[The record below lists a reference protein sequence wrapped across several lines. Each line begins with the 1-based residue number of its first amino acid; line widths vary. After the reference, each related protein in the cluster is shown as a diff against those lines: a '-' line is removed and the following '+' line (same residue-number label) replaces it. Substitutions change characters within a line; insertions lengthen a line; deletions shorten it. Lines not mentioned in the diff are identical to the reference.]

1 MDLGKI
7 FKPETMAVIG
17 VSLSNEAHPANVIF
31 NKNYLRHEVKV
42 LAVNR
47 RGGTIRKERI
57 YKKIGDVPHQIDLA
71 VIAVKAEL
79 VPSVMTECVEAGVKG
94 AVVISGGFAE
104 TGFKDLQDRVVA
116 IAKEADFPFIGP
128 NCLGIYAAPRMDT
141 FFVPTERMVRPEK
154 GKVAMVSQSG
164 GVLTD
169 QMVKCSAE
177 GVGLS
182 IAVSIGNKAL
192 INEADLLR
200 YFAHDPATDV
210 ITFYIEGFGKNEGR
224 DFVLAAAE
232 CRKPVIVLKTG
243 KTPGGNRAISSHTAS
258 MAGDYEVF
266 SAVMVQK
273 GIVEARDELELV
285 SFAESLSCYTRNID
299 GRVGIVTGSGGHGA
313 LCTDA
318 CFAHGLTVPGLDET
332 ARRELRE
339 KLSPAIRD
347 ITSYTNPID
356 LTGSS
361 TDDDFVEAVTYLSRR
376 SEVDCVIMLLLP
388 NIPGLTMDLG
398 ARLGLVYHQE
408 GKPLLAYVPHV
419 EKYRMLVEGFNLN
432 NLPVAHSVEDAVHMA
447 VAMKRN
453 RLC

>member
-1 MDLGKI
+1 MDLARV

-17 VSLSNEAHPANVIF
+17 ISLSNEAHPANVVF
-31 NKNYLRHEVKV
+31 NKNYLRYEVEV
-42 LAVNR
+42 FPVNT
-47 RGGTIRKERI
+47 RGGTIRGQTV
-57 YKKIGDVPHQIDLA
+57 YQTIGDIPRHIDLA
-71 VIAVKAEL
+71 VIAVKAQL
-79 VPSVMTECVEAGVKG
+79 VPTVMTECIEAGVKG

-104 TGFKDLQDRVVA
+104 TGLRVLQDRVVA

-154 GKVAMVSQSG
+154 GGVAMVSQSG
-164 GVLTD
+164 GILTD
-169 QMVKCSAE
+169 QMVKCAAE

-182 IAVSIGNKAL
+182 IAVSIGNKAFVK
-192 INEADLLR
+192 ESHLLR
-200 YFAHDPATDV
+200 YFAQDPDTDV
-210 ITFYIEGFGKNEGR
+210 ITFYIEGFGKDEGR
-224 DFVLAAAE
+224 DFALAATE
-232 CRKPVIVLKTG
+232 CGKPVIVLKTG
-243 KTPGGNRAISSHTAS
+243 KTPAGNRAVGSHTAS

-266 SAVMVQK
+266 SAVMAQK
-273 GIVEARDELELV
+273 GIVEARDEFELV
-285 SFAESLSCYTRNID
+285 SFAESLSCYKKNID

-318 CFAHGLTVPGLDET
+318 CFAHGLTVPSLDET
-332 ARRELRE
+332 VRRDLRE
-339 KLSPAIRD
+339 RLSPAIRD
-347 ITSYTNPID
+347 IASYTNPID
-356 LTGSS
+356 VTGSS

-376 SEVDCVIMLLLP
+376 PEVDCVIMLLLP
-388 NIPGLTMDLG
+388 NIPGVTMDLG

-408 GKPLLAYVPHV
+408 GKPLIAYVPHV

-447 VAMKRN
+447 VALRRN